1 MSFGNMLLTHVHRRA
16 KRRKRKDEKTK
27 AKRRKDESEKT
38 EKTKAKRRKDE
49 KTKAKRRK
57 DESEKTKRRKR
68 KDESEKTKAKR
79 RKDESEKTKR
89 RKRKDESEKTERRK
103 RKDEKTKRRKRKDEN
118 EKTPNSGLHVF
129 VISLFRLRYFVMSPS
144 LFRYVAFVIS
154 SFRLFAFVF
163 SSFRFRLFVMAP
175 SLCRREITK
184 RRNGT
189 NQPPYM
195 RLERDW
201 AKYVVALCPQ
211 DFTDNMPKLTLIFE
225 SGLKINSIPLIL
237 NNFCVKFLSDWDVT
251 SICRVHKEKLMG
263 LMVQIVVPPRN
274 SLGGDIVMWLLGWVS
289 HVRPSRF
296 SLWARNGIHF
306 LPNHFKLYV

>member
-1 MSFGNMLLTHVHRRA
+1 MIYACPPEGEKTKRRKDESEKTKA

-27 AKRRKDESEKT
+27 ANRRKRKD

-57 DESEKTKRRKR
+57 DESEKTK
-68 KDESEKTKAKR
+68 KTKAKR

-89 RKRKDESEKTERRK
+89 RKRKDESEKTL
-103 RKDEKTKRRKRKDEN
+103 
-118 EKTPNSGLHVF
+118 NSGLHVF

-189 NQPPYM
+189 NQPPYYSTCSNLT
-195 RLERDW
+195 RHKKKHTEGLDLHRCG
-201 AKYVVALCPQ
+201 L
-211 DFTDNMPKLTLIFE
+211 FGHDNFNT
-225 SGLKINSIPLIL
+225 
-237 NNFCVKFLSDWDVT
+237 VK
-251 SICRVHKEKLMG
+251 
-263 LMVQIVVPPRN
+263 
-274 SLGGDIVMWLLGWVS
+274 
-289 HVRPSRF
+289 
-296 SLWARNGIHF
+296 HF
-306 LPNHFKLYV
+306 LFARTLYSRKFASIHKRENKVLAKIFQCKDYRTRYWRIAKNKASWIKPGLCSRENKVTRK